1 MAHTRA
7 AGIVHPAFAS
17 QIRQAGA
24 GQAVQPHARP
34 LPQKLLLE
42 SLLLTIALLITMAA
56 VLGLQGRSVAAIS
69 NQGLVSF
76 GINANQN
83 PVQDNASPF
92 MTTID
97 YGGGSATFTSNTA
110 YSISARVEGVQ
121 AYHDAVSIAIPYD
134 LLLSWGKL
142 GDQSLASQLGWQQSN
157 RHGMVSGTLGPGGVD
172 ITKQYVITHTSNNH
186 IIPADNNIRQALT
199 TIRPG
204 DLVRIDGR
212 LVDIRVSVNG
222 TMYSASTSKSRTD
235 QGDGACEIIYA
246 QHLRVNNRSYD

>member
-1 MAHTRA
+1 MARTGV
-7 AGIVHPAFAS
+7 AGIVYPVFAT
-17 QIRQAGA
+17 QGRQAGT
-24 GQAVQPHARP
+24 GHAVQPRAWP

-56 VLGLQGRSVAAIS
+56 ALSLQSRSVAAIS

-76 GINANQN
+76 GIDAGQN
-83 PVQDNASPF
+83 PVQNNASAF

-97 YGGGSATFTSNTA
+97 YGGGSATLTSDTT
-110 YSISARVEGVQ
+110 YSISARVESIQ

-142 GDQSLASQLGWQQSN
+142 GDQGLASQLGWQQSD
-157 RHGMVSGTLGPGGVD
+157 RHGTVSGALGPEGVD
-172 ITKQYVITHTSNNH
+172 LTTEYVITHTSNNH

-199 TIRPG
+199 TIKPG

-212 LVDIRVSVNG
+212 LVDVRVSVNG

-246 QHLRVNNRSYD
+246 QHLRINDRSYD